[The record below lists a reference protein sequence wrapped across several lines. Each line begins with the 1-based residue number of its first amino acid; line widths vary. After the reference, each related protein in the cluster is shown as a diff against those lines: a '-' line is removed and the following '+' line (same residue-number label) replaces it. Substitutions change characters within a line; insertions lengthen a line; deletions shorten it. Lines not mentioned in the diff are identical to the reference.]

1 MVPPEES
8 ITINLIKAHN
18 NKMTANDML
27 LYPQSISQPSSE
39 KLSLTEVL
47 INTENHTGQCTERDV
62 RALILKWD
70 CFHQTLP
77 LKAQ

>member
-18 NKMTANDML
+18 NKMTSNDML

-47 INTENHTGQCTERDV
+47 INTENHTGQCAERDV
-62 RALILKWD
+62 RTLILKWD